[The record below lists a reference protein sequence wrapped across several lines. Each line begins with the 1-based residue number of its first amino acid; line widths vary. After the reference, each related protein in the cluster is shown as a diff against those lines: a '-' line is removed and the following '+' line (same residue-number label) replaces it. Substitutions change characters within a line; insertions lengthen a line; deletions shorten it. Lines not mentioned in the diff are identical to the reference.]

1 MSGEIQ
7 IYRAD
12 DPTSLGR
19 RLGDLIVEPFCC
31 LYRHR
36 GMLWATTWTEVRV
49 RYAGSILG
57 MVWLLLYPLLFLGAY
72 CFYIYAVN
80 TRTGLFT
87 SDEPFLLLVLAGL
100 IPFLGF
106 TEGLAT
112 GVPSVT
118 SSAALVK
125 NTLFPIELVPAKAV
139 LASQCT
145 QIGGLALLLAALVLT
160 GRLTFWALLV
170 IPVWLCQMMF
180 SIGLVWVLS
189 GLNVFFR
196 DLQNIIAVLILLLML
211 LSPIAYLPEHVPEK
225 LRIVL
230 WCNPLTYLI
239 IAYRDC
245 LYRGGPLQLQTVLVL
260 IGMSTVSF
268 IGGYAVFSRVKRVFA
283 DNV

>member
-1 MSGEIQ
+1 MSGEIHV
-7 IYRAD
+7 YRAD
-12 DPTSLGR
+12 HSTPATR
-19 RLGDLIVEPFCC
+19 RLSGLITEPFRC

-36 GMLWATTWTEVRV
+36 GMLWATTWTEVRM

-57 MVWLLLYPLLFLGAY
+57 MAWLLLYPLFFLGAY
-72 CFYIYAVN
+72 SFYVYAVN
-80 TRTGLFT
+80 SKTGLFS
-87 SDEPFLLLVLAGL
+87 SDEPFLLLVFSGL

-106 TEGLAT
+106 SEGLAT

-145 QIGGLALLLAALVLT
+145 QLGGLALLLVALVLT
-160 GRLTFWALLV
+160 GRLTFWSLMV

-180 SIGLVWVLS
+180 SIGLAWVLS

-196 DLQNIIAVLILLLML
+196 DLQNIIAVVILLLML

-225 LRIVL
+225 LQIVL

-239 IAYRDC
+239 VAYRDC
-245 LYRGGPLQLQTVLVL
+245 LYRGSPLQLQTVLVL

-268 IGGYAVFSRVKRVFA
+268 IGGYAAFSRVKRVFA